1 MAMDKADFLGP
12 VIENARRQQPVD
24 PTDFIGDTGLLMCG
38 KCLTPKERMLRFDG
52 QEFKVPVMCR
62 CRQEAAEQEEADRK
76 RRKEMEL
83 VMRLRENSLMDGKFR
98 DSTFA
103 SFQKTKHNAR
113 NLKLCQ
119 RYASAF
125 DEMLKKNQGL
135 LFTGGV
141 GTGKTFAAACIANA
155 LLDDAIPVVMTSF
168 VKILEL
174 AQNFRG
180 DEEDRY
186 IRRMNRAKLLIID
199 DLGAERSTDFALE
212 KVYNIIDSRYRA
224 SLPMVL
230 TTNLTLAEMK
240 EAADIRYSRIYDR
253 IFEVC
258 YPMEFA
264 GPSWRKAE
272 ASRRFD
278 EMKQFLEGP

>member
-1 MAMDKADFLGP
+1 MDKADFLGP

-24 PTDFIGDTGLLMCG
+24 PTDFVGDDGLLVCG
-38 KCLTPKERMLRFDG
+38 KCLTPKEKVLQFDG
-52 QEFKVPVMCR
+52 KDFKVPVMCR
-62 CRQEAAEQEEADRK
+62 CRQEAAEREEADRK
-76 RRKEMEL
+76 RREDMER

-103 SFQKTKHNAR
+103 TFKQTKHNAR
-113 NLKLCQ
+113 NLKLCK
-119 RYASAF
+119 RYASGF
-125 DEMLKKNQGL
+125 EEMLEKNQGL

-155 LLDDAIPVVMTSF
+155 LLDDCIPVVMTSF

-180 DEEDRY
+180 DEEERY

-224 SLPMVL
+224 SLPMIL

-240 EAADIRYSRIYDR
+240 EAADLRYSRIYDR

-278 EMKQFLEGP
+278 EMKRFLEGP

>member
-1 MAMDKADFLGP
+1 MVDKADFLAP
-12 VIENARRQQPVD
+12 IVENARRQQPLD
-24 PTDFIGDTGLLMCG
+24 PADFVGDDGLLVCG
-38 KCLTPKERMLRFDG
+38 KCLTPKEKMLHFDG
-52 QEFKVPVMCR
+52 NEMKVPVMCQ
-62 CRQEAAEQEEADRK
+62 CRKEASEREEADRK
-76 RRKEMEL
+76 RRAEMDR
-83 VMRLRENSLMDGKFR
+83 VMKLRENSLMDGKFR

-103 SFQKTKHNAR
+103 SFRQTKHNAR
-113 NLKLCQ
+113 NLKLCK
-119 RYASAF
+119 RYANGF
-125 DEMLKKNQGL
+125 TEMLEKNQGL

-155 LLDDAIPVVMTSF
+155 LLDGGVPVVMTSF

-180 DEEDRY
+180 DEEERY

-199 DLGAERSTDFALE
+199 DLGAERSTAFALE
-212 KVYNIIDSRYRA
+212 KVYNIIDSRYRD

-230 TTNLTLAEMK
+230 TTNLTLTEMK
-240 EAADIRYSRIYDR
+240 EAADLRYSRIYDR

-258 YPMEFA
+258 FPMEFT

-278 EMKQFLEGP
+278 EMKRFLEGT

>member
-1 MAMDKADFLGP
+1 MMDKADFLSP
-12 VIENARRQQPVD
+12 VIENARRQQLVD
-24 PTDFIGDTGLLMCG
+24 STDYAGDDGLLVCG
-38 KCLTPKERMLRFDG
+38 KCLTPKEKLLQFDG
-52 QEFKVPVMCR
+52 NEFKVPVMCR
-62 CRQEAAEQEEADRK
+62 CRQEAAEREEIDRK
-76 RRKEMEL
+76 RREDMDR
-83 VMRLRENSLMDGKFR
+83 VMKLRENSLMDGKFR

-103 SFQKTKHNAR
+103 SFQQTKHNAR
-113 NLKLCQ
+113 NLKLCK
-119 RYASAF
+119 RYASGF
-125 DEMLKKNQGL
+125 EEMLEKNQGL

-141 GTGKTFAAACIANA
+141 GTGKTFVAACIANT
-155 LLDDAIPVVMTSF
+155 LLDNGIPVVMTSF

-180 DEEDRY
+180 GEEERY

-224 SLPMVL
+224 SLPMIL

-240 EAADIRYSRIYDR
+240 EAADLRYSRIYDR

-258 YPMEFA
+258 YPMEFT
-264 GPSWRKAE
+264 GPSWRKVE

-278 EMKQFLEGP
+278 EMKQFLEGS